1 MEGEREKNK
10 KEEKWT
16 GEKPPFPT
24 GDMGKASCSATLLML
39 VQGHFAGHF
48 PCDWRSSRF
57 LFMKEILPST
67 CGLPGMVK

>member
-16 GEKPPFPT
+16 GEKPLFPT

-48 PCDWRSSRF
+48 PCD
-57 LFMKEILPST
+57 
-67 CGLPGMVK
+67 